1 MTNFSKKLKEINDED
16 LENGVN
22 QHDPRFAALES
33 NELIKR
39 SVNKLEKTIENFNEE
54 SSKQTSK
61 MIYLTW
67 VIVGLT
73 IAMLLGLI
81 IQIILVF

>member
-1 MTNFSKKLKEINDED
+1 MTNFGKNLKEVPDEE
-16 LENGVN
+16 LEDGVN
-22 QHDPRFAALES
+22 EHDPRFAALES

-39 SVNKLEKTIENFNEE
+39 SVNKLENTIETFNTQ

-61 MIYLTW
+61 MICLTW

-73 IAMLLGLI
+73 IAMLIGLV
-81 IQIILVF
+81 IQIFISV